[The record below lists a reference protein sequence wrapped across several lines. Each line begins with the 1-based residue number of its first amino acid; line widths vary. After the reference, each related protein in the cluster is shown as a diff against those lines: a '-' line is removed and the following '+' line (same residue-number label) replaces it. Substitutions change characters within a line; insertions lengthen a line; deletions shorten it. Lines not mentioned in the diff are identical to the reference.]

1 MGVPVPDTDLLNL
14 LSCLSELP
22 SPSMSFICN
31 EGQEVKKK
39 GGIDQR
45 LGGHKL
51 VIHRSNFTQTFFW
64 LTEHFK
70 DLTLDCHWVGQAPTT

>member
-1 MGVPVPDTDLLNL
+1 MKDK
-14 LSCLSELP
+14 
-22 SPSMSFICN
+22 
-31 EGQEVKKK
+31 EVKKK

-51 VIHRSNFTQTFFW
+51 VIHGSNFTQTFFW

-70 DLTLDCHWVGQAPTT
+70 DLTLECHWVGQAPTT